1 MLAGRSLRYVLCI
14 NFRAEQSFTL
24 FKIFHFIEIF
34 FTALDSSYNKTDVF
48 FKSVDIDLYSLVER
62 DLVRLIL

>member
-1 MLAGRSLRYVLCI
+1 MLAGPLLRYVIFI
-14 NFRAEQSFTL
+14 NFREELYFIL

-34 FTALDSSYNKTDVF
+34 FTALDSSYNKIDVF
-48 FKSVDIDLYSLVER
+48 FKSVDIDLNSLVDR